1 MRSRLVCTQRPE
13 ESISLTRRLAFDAS
27 ASVGGFGNGNI
38 AASHDRSECL
48 GCVLVVAVGE
58 LAAVA
63 DYALAVD
70 HDGGRCDFDAEEV
83 SHRSVGIDGDGQ
95 R

>member
-38 AASHDRSECL
+38 AASHDRSECF
-48 GCVLVVAVGE
+48 GGVLVVAVGE

-63 DYALAVD
+63 EYTFRVD

-83 SHRSVGIDGDGQ
+83 GHGSVGVDRDG
-95 R
+95 